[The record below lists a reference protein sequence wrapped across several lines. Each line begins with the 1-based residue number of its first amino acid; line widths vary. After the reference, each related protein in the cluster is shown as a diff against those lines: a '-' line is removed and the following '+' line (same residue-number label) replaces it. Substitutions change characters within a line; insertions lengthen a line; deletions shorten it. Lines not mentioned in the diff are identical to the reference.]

1 MAAASGTENLTLI
14 RQTVED
20 RLFSEPYSF
29 EFVQAVRLLHQFYP
43 SRAPIGFFQPP
54 ASEVVRFGVR
64 PSLSFPAS
72 EVHELQSLE
81 KGPPL
86 MRVNFMG
93 TVGPLGILPLY
104 YTELVAERLKE
115 RDRTLRD
122 FLDIFH
128 HRVISLFYR
137 AWVKHHF
144 PVQYESGAG
153 DSFSYYLSGII
164 GLGTP
169 GLEARQQTSDESLRY
184 YAGLFAQQPRSA
196 EALKLTLRDF
206 FGVPVDVEQFLGA
219 WYRLESDSQCNLD
232 DTAED
237 YQMLGFGT
245 IVGDEIWDPQSRIRI
260 VIGPL
265 SLKRYLDFLPSGS
278 AYPLLRSLVR
288 FFAGDE
294 FDFEAQLIL
303 RREEV
308 PVCELGSGGDTAPQ
322 LGWVSW
328 SFTRPMDYNP
338 SQTILQL

>member
-1 MAAASGTENLTLI
+1 MAATSGTENFALI

-43 SRAPIGFFQPP
+43 HRAAIGFFQSP
-54 ASEVVRFGVR
+54 ASEAVRFGVR

-72 EVHELQSLE
+72 EVHELEQLE
-81 KGPPL
+81 NAPPL

-93 TVGPLGILPLY
+93 TVGPLGLLPLY
-104 YTELVAERLKE
+104 YTELVADRLKE

-128 HRVISLFYR
+128 HRIISLFYR

-144 PVQYESGAG
+144 PVQYERGGG
-153 DSFSYYLSGII
+153 DNFSYYLSGII

-169 GLEARQQTSDESLRY
+169 GLETRQQTSDESLRF

-196 EALKLTLRDF
+196 EALKLMLRDF
-206 FGVPVDVEQFLGA
+206 FRVSVEVEQFLGA
-219 WYRLESDSQCNLD
+219 WYRLEADSQCNLD
-232 DTAED
+232 DAAED
-237 YQMLGFGT
+237 SQMLGFGT
-245 IVGDEIWDPQSRIRI
+245 IVGDEIWDPQSRIR
-260 VIGPL
+260 VVLGPL
-265 SLKRYLDFLPSGS
+265 PLKRYLDFLPSGT

-308 PVCELGSGGDTAPQ
+308 PVCELGSGGDLAPL

-328 SFTRPMDYNP
+328 SSTRPMDYNP

>member
-1 MAAASGTENLTLI
+1 MAAPSGTENLALI

-43 SRAPIGFFQPP
+43 NRAAIGFFQPP

-72 EVHELQSLE
+72 EVHEIEQL
-81 KGPPL
+81 KDTPPL

-93 TVGPLGILPLY
+93 TIGPLGLLPLY

-128 HRVISLFYR
+128 HRIISLFYR

-144 PVQYESGAG
+144 PVQYERGGEG
-153 DSFSYYLSGII
+153 DFSYYLSAII

-169 GLEARQQTSDESLRY
+169 KLQDRQEVADQSLRF

-196 EALKLTLRDF
+196 EALKLMLRDF
-206 FGVPVDVEQFLGA
+206 FGVPAEVEQFLGA
-219 WYRLESDSQCNLD
+219 WYRLEPDSQCNLD
-232 DTAED
+232 DAAED
-237 YQMLGFGT
+237 SQMLGFGAV
-245 IVGDEIWDPQSRIRI
+245 VGDEIWDPQSRVRI

-265 SLKRYLDFLPSGS
+265 SLRRYLDFLPSGRD
-278 AYPLLRSLVR
+278 YQLLRNLVR

-308 PVCELGSGGDTAPQ
+308 PACELGSGGDSAPQ

-328 SFTRPMDYNP
+328 SSTRPMDYNP

>member
-1 MAAASGTENLTLI
+1 MAAAGGTKNLALI
-14 RQTVED
+14 RQSVED

-43 SRAPIGFFQPP
+43 NRAAIGFFHPP
-54 ASEVVRFGVR
+54 GSEVVRFGVR

-72 EVHELQSLE
+72 EVHELEPS
-81 KGPPL
+81 KDGPPL

-93 TVGPLGILPLY
+93 TVGPLGLLPLY

-128 HRVISLFYR
+128 HRIISLFYR
-137 AWVKHHF
+137 AWVKDHF
-144 PVQYESGAG
+144 PAQYERSGAG
-153 DSFSYYLSGII
+153 DFSYYLAAMV
-164 GLGTP
+164 GLATE
-169 GLEARQQTSDESLRY
+169 GLQGRQKVTDQSLRF

-196 EALKLTLRDF
+196 EALKLMLRDF
-206 FGVPVDVEQFLGA
+206 FNVPVEVEQFLGA
-219 WYRLESDSQCNLD
+219 WYRLEPDSQCNLD
-232 DTAED
+232 DAD
-237 YQMLGFGT
+237 QDSQMLGFGT
-245 IVGDEIWDPQSRIRI
+245 VVGDEIWDPQSRIRV

-265 SLKRYLDFLPSGS
+265 PLLRYLDFLPSGKD
-278 AYPLLRSLVR
+278 YQLLRSLVR

-303 RREEV
+303 QREEV
-308 PVCELGSGGDTAPQ
+308 PACELGSTGDSAPQ

-328 SFTRPMDYNP
+328 SSTRPMDYNP

>member
-1 MAAASGTENLTLI
+1 MAATSGTENLALI

-29 EFVQAVRLLHQFYP
+29 EFVQAVRLLRQFYP
-43 SRAPIGFFQPP
+43 NRAGVGFFQSPK
-54 ASEVVRFGVR
+54 SEVVRFGAR

-72 EVHELQSLE
+72 EVHELEQTE
-81 KGPPL
+81 NGPPL

-93 TVGPLGILPLY
+93 TIGPLGLLPLY
-104 YTELVAERLKE
+104 YTELVAERMRE

-128 HRVISLFYR
+128 HRIISLFYR
-137 AWVKHHF
+137 AWEKYRF
-144 PVQYESGAG
+144 PVGVERGA
-153 DSFSYYLSGII
+153 DDRFSQYLSGII
-164 GLGTP
+164 GLGTE
-169 GLEARQQTSDESLRY
+169 GLQNRQQIADQPLRF

-196 EALKLTLRDF
+196 EALKLMLRDF
-206 FGVPVDVEQFLGA
+206 FGVTVEVEQFLGA

-232 DTAED
+232 DTAEES
-237 YQMLGFGT
+237 QMLGFGAV
-245 IVGDEIWDPQSRIRI
+245 VGDEIWDPQSRIRV

-265 SLKRYLDFLPSGS
+265 SLRRYLDFLPSGS

-303 RREEV
+303 QREEV
-308 PVCELGSGGDTAPQ
+308 PLCELGSGGELAPR

-328 SFTRPMDYNP
+328 SSTRPMDYNP
-338 SQTILQL
+338 SQTVLQL

>member
-1 MAAASGTENLTLI
+1 MAAAGGTENLALI
-14 RQTVED
+14 RHTVED

-29 EFVQAVRLLHQFYP
+29 EFVQAVRLLHQLYP
-43 SRAPIGFFQPP
+43 HRAAIGFFQPP

-72 EVHELQSLE
+72 EVHELDSTGN
-81 KGPPL
+81 GPPL

-93 TVGPLGILPLY
+93 TVGPLGVLPLY
-104 YTELVAERLKE
+104 YTELVAERMKE

-137 AWVKHHF
+137 AWLKHHF
-144 PVQYESGAG
+144 PAQYEIGG
-153 DSFSYYLSGII
+153 DDRFSYYLSGIV

-169 GLEARQQTSDESLRY
+169 GLENRQQASDESLRY

-196 EALKLTLRDF
+196 EALKLILRDF
-206 FGVPVDVEQFLGA
+206 FGVPVEIDQFLGA
-219 WYRLESDSQCNLD
+219 WYRLAPDSQCKLD

-245 IVGDEIWDPQSRIRI
+245 IVGDEIWNPQSRIRI
-260 VIGPL
+260 VLGPL
-265 SLKRYLDFLPSGS
+265 PLKRYLDFLPTGS
-278 AYPLLRSLVR
+278 AYRLLRSLVR
-288 FFAGDE
+288 FFGGDE

-308 PVCELGSGGDTAPQ
+308 PVCELGLDGEAAAQ